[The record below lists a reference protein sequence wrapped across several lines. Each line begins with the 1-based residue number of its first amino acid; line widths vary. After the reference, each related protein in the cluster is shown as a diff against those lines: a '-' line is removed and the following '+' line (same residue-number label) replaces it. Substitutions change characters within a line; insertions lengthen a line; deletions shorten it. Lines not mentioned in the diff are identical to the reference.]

1 MKARCEE
8 KEREKERN
16 FCAVYASPLLLLL
29 LNLHPRSSLSHGR
42 AGARFRGLRSRWR
55 AVTSWI
61 PERLDPSGHRARGG
75 SAARAP
81 AVDLPAGLGWES
93 PWRGSGW
100 SRRPEQSSYCGR
112 FPSAG
117 SSPPR
122 RSTACL
128 RAPASRPLSTA
139 TGGAGTCSWCSP
151 TPTTSPCMF
160 FSPTILFLES
170 KGHKLHVLCMS
181 LGNADGFGDTR
192 KEELYNACATLK
204 IPAEQ
209 VAVLDHQNLQD
220 GFHEEWDHGLLAELT
235 MEQIQ
240 LWDIDTIVTFDS
252 YGVSGHPNHR
262 DVHHGIC
269 KLLHEN
275 QQENIE
281 AWELVSL
288 NMFRKYSGAVEIW
301 LSPLISSSSK
311 QLV

>member
-1 MKARCEE
+1 MAWIWVV
-8 KEREKERN
+8 
-16 FCAVYASPLLLLL
+16 AAAGAILLLWAVSLGRIL
-29 LNLHPRSSLSHGR
+29 SSPAPYCLPPSPRFSPPLHGDR
-42 AGARFRGLRSRWR
+42 RSRNVLLVL
-55 AVTSWI
+55 AH
-61 PERLDPSGHRARGG
+61 PD
-75 SAARAP
+75 
-81 AVDLPAGLGWES
+81 DES
-93 PWRGSGW
+93 
-100 SRRPEQSSYCGR
+100 
-112 FPSAG
+112 
-117 SSPPR
+117 
-122 RSTACL
+122 
-128 RAPASRPLSTA
+128 
-139 TGGAGTCSWCSP
+139 
-151 TPTTSPCMF
+151 MF
-160 FSPTILFLES
+160 FTPTILFLES

-209 VAVLDHQNLQD
+209 VAVLDHQKLQD

>member
-1 MKARCEE
+1 MAPVLSMCCPS
-8 KEREKERN
+8 
-16 FCAVYASPLLLLL
+16 F
-29 LNLHPRSSLSHGR
+29 SLD
-42 AGARFRGLRSRWR
+42 
-55 AVTSWI
+55 I
-61 PERLDPSGHRARGG
+61 
-75 SAARAP
+75 
-81 AVDLPAGLGWES
+81 
-93 PWRGSGW
+93 
-100 SRRPEQSSYCGR
+100 
-112 FPSAG
+112 
-117 SSPPR
+117 
-122 RSTACL
+122 
-128 RAPASRPLSTA
+128 
-139 TGGAGTCSWCSP
+139 
-151 TPTTSPCMF
+151 MF

-204 IPAEQ
+204 
-209 VAVLDHQNLQD
+209 D

-311 QLV
+311 QLVCCLVNCSPSRTFKAMAAHRSQWVWFRRLFVTLSSYTYVNMLQKF